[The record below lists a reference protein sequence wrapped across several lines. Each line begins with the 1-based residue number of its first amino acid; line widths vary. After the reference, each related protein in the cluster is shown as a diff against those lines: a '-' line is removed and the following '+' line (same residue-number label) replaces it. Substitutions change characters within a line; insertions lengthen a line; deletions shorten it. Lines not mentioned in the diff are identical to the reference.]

1 VYKNPDLT
9 MNQQNR
15 KYLPIKFR
23 SIPTLF

>member
-1 VYKNPDLT
+1 

-23 SIPTLF
+23 SILTLF